1 MASVQV
7 ECGGGGAG
15 PVAKKKKKSPFVNNL
30 VSTAKYSLL
39 SFIPK

>member
-1 MASVQV
+1 M
-7 ECGGGGAG
+7 ECGGGEAG
-15 PVAKKKKKSPFVNNL
+15 LAAKKKKKSPFVNNL